1 MDLNPMRIQM
11 DMQTVF
17 ILLVLGHLFTVIL
30 ITAYKHKQVKDPAVN
45 TFYTAKWL
53 QAATWAMMSVPL
65 ITDHILLLTVANI
78 LLLLGVSLET
88 KALLTVVGGFN
99 AHARLF
105 YNYFTILAILGYCS
119 IVVFYNT
126 EGFRIAVVSFSTAV
140 FLIPPV
146 RRMIAVSRRS
156 MLRLIIGYMYLVI
169 SLGLLCRTIMPWI
182 PIIPVSMFE
191 PGLYQNLSFLTLYL
205 IMMLGNTGFVLLSK
219 ERADRELLKL
229 ASYDDLTGAL
239 NRRSF
244 TLKAQKL
251 LEAKDR
257 KSPASFILLDID
269 HFKQINDGYGHDAG
283 DRVLE
288 NIAFIVSSS
297 LETSSLFGRF
307 GGDEFAILL
316 PESGVEESDVIAER
330 VRRSVES
337 LEIRYGLKASTIS
350 MGIVT
355 VPPDQDIPLEELYT
369 TSDLALYRAKQL
381 GRNCAARID
390 IPLE

>member
-1 MDLNPMRIQM
+1 MRIQM

-17 ILLVLGHLFTVIL
+17 ILLVLGHLCTVIL
-30 ITAYKHKQVKDPAVN
+30 IIAYKHKQVKDPAVS
-45 TFYTAKWL
+45 TFYAAKWL
-53 QAATWAMMSVPL
+53 QAATWILMSVPT
-65 ITDHILLLTVANI
+65 ITDHILLLAFANI

-88 KALLTVVGGFN
+88 KALLTVVGGFD
-99 AHARLF
+99 ATARLF
-105 YNYFTILAILGYCS
+105 YNYFTIVSIFAYCGIL
-119 IVVFYNT
+119 VFYNT
-126 EGFRIAVVSFSTAV
+126 EGLRITVVSLSIAV

-146 RRMIAVSRRS
+146 RRMIALPRRS
-156 MLRLIIGYMYLVI
+156 ALRLITGYMYLVI
-169 SLGLLCRTIMPWI
+169 LIGLLCRTILSLVPMF
-182 PIIPVSMFE
+182 PVSMFE

-219 ERADRELLKL
+219 ERADRQLLKL

-288 NIAFIVSSS
+288 NIAFIVSSI

-316 PESGVEESDVIAER
+316 PEAGVEESDAVAEQ

-355 VPPDQDIPLEELYT
+355 VPSDREIPLEELYT
-369 TSDLALYRAKQL
+369 TSDMALYRAKQL
-381 GRNCAARID
+381 GRNRAARVD
-390 IPLE
+390 IPWG